1 MDVVALNERFG
12 HSDVI
17 DISTA
22 VGTKMLLPVWL
33 QLIGA
38 LGVAALNFK
47 IVR

>member
-1 MDVVALNERFG
+1 MDVVAVNERFG

-17 DISTA
+17 VISTGG
-22 VGTKMLLPVWL
+22 GTQVPVRL
-33 QLIGA
+33 RLIGA

>member
-1 MDVVALNERFG
+1 MDVVAVNESFG

-17 DISTA
+17 DISTGG
-22 VGTKMLLPVWL
+22 GTKVPVRL
-33 QLIGA
+33 RLGA